1 MKVPYA
7 MELIKEAE
15 NLLKNLEKLDELNRS
30 QDKPMEKM
38 MADADCN
45 TTWVNLS
52 ANLKLIIHK
61 HNNHLQKQINEA
73 EIEGID

>member
-7 MELIKEAE
+7 MQLIQEADRLVD
-15 NLLKNLEKLDELNRS
+15 NLRKLDELNRGP
-30 QDKPMEKM
+30 DKPMEKM
-38 MADADCN
+38 LAEADCS

-52 ANLKLIIHK
+52 AKLKMIISK